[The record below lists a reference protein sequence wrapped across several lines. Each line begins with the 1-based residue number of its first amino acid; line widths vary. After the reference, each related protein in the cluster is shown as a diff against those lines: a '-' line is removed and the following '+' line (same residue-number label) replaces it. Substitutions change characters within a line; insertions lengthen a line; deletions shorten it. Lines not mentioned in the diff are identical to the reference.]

1 MCRLNMEKPFS
12 GSSELMI
19 YGRAI
24 GETDNPASLL
34 HSITLPVKV
43 ADWGIVDKD
52 SRVRKKESNRGADT
66 SVNIGDRRREERG
79 GERTR
84 AL

>member
-1 MCRLNMEKPFS
+1 ME
-12 GSSELMI
+12 
-19 YGRAI
+19 
-24 GETDNPASLL
+24 
-34 HSITLPVKV
+34 V